1 MRSPRLAIVA
11 AFLIALALCPIEVSS
26 RGNLS
31 GGNYPTVC
39 SDIIL
44 QVGDSN
50 SRSGLAVN
58 GSAGYDPAI
67 DVQNNLVVEFQ
78 NAQMGAGKFHTTI
91 LNYLLQ
97 YSVNANPNPLAIGP
111 AQTFARDYYVPNKLA
126 AGRNVMV
133 VAAAEGGTG
142 LVSDGYWEASP
153 LGLGVSN
160 SVARVNQ
167 AIAQNA
173 CNSIKL
179 ILWTTGANDAIN
191 ATSQSAYLTAFATT
205 AAYFRANITGATNV
219 PILIQPLVPAWVATN
234 SATFGPT
241 SAALAAI
248 PANVSKTGY
257 VDPTAAGLSGNILGQ
272 TAVPYHLTAGA
283 QRLIGNPG
291 FANAWTNLSP

>member
-1 MRSPRLAIVA
+1 MRVAFSKIIAGALVALTLIVG
-11 AFLIALALCPIEVSS
+11 FYPIEVSS
-26 RGNLS
+26 RGNFS

-39 SDIIL
+39 SEIIL
-44 QVGDSN
+44 DVGDSN
-50 SRSGLAVN
+50 SRSGLAAN
-58 GSAGYDPAI
+58 GSAGYDATI

-97 YSVNANPNPLAIGP
+97 YSVNANPNPLVGP
-111 AQTFARDYYVPNKLA
+111 AQTFARDYYVPNKLTP
-126 AGRNVMV
+126 GHNVMV
-133 VAAAEGGTG
+133 VAVAEGGTG
-142 LVSDGYWEASP
+142 LVSDGFWEASP

-160 SVARVNQ
+160 AVARVNQ

-173 CNSIKL
+173 CNSLKV

-234 SATFGPT
+234 VATFGPT

-248 PANVSKTGY
+248 PANISKTGY

-272 TAVPYHLTAGA
+272 TAVTYP
-283 QRLIGNPG
+283 
-291 FANAWTNLSP
+291 